1 MHIYLA
7 QKNYLCRRQKA
18 LKLIILQIMK
28 ERKKDIIKKG
38 FSKLVK
44 EDKLKAVAEYFE
56 NPSEFIALLKS
67 FWHQDEEKQK
77 QFDEFSENTISNFHI
92 PYGVSPN
99 VIING
104 ESHIVPMV
112 IEESSVVAAAS
123 AAAKFWGERG
133 GFHAEIVDV
142 KKVGQVHFCWKG
154 KKETLM
160 NLMPEIKAEL
170 LRNTANITAKM
181 EKRGGGIL
189 DIELI
194 DFTDKIADYYQLRV
208 TFNTCDSMGANFI
221 NSILENFGHT
231 LQDFFACQT
240 SLEEKDRKVE
250 IVMCILSNYTPEC
263 CVKVWVECHVDEL
276 NGVDENLSGKEFAE
290 KFKKAVDIAHIDVY
304 RATTHNKGI
313 YNGIDAVV
321 IATGNDFRAVE
332 AAGHSFAARNGQYA
346 SLSSVEI
353 KDGIFRF
360 TLEVP
365 LALGTVGGLTS
376 LHPLANKS
384 LELLGNPSA
393 TQLMMI
399 AATMG
404 LANNYAAVKSLTT
417 KGIQQGHMKMHLA
430 NILNQ
435 LGATENEKSLA
446 IEYFKDKTVSY
457 SEAETF
463 IKKLRN

>member
-1 MHIYLA
+1 ML
-7 QKNYLCRRQKA
+7 KA
-18 LKLIILQIMK
+18 NRNIMK
-28 ERKKDIIKKG
+28 KREIIKKG
-38 FSKLVK
+38 FSKLIK
-44 EDKLKAVAEYFE
+44 EDKLKAVAEFVE
-56 NPSEFIALLKS
+56 NPGEFINLLKS
-67 FWHQDEEKQK
+67 FWHRDDECQK

-104 ESHIVPMV
+104 ETYIVPMV

-154 KKETLM
+154 KKETLL

-170 LRNTANITAKM
+170 LRNTASITEKM

-194 DFTDKIADYYQLRV
+194 DFTDKIENYYQLRV

-221 NSILENFGHT
+221 NSILESFGRS
-231 LQDFFACQT
+231 LQEFFSRQEN
-240 SLEEKDRKVE
+240 LNEEERSVE

-263 CVKVWVECHVDEL
+263 KVKVWVECHTDEL
-276 NGVDENLSGKEFAE
+276 NGVYEQLDGKAFAA
-290 KFKKAVDIAHIDVY
+290 KFKKAVDIAHIDEY

-332 AAGHSFAARNGQYA
+332 AAGHAYASRNGHYA
-346 SLSSVEI
+346 SLSYVEI
-353 KDGIFRF
+353 KDDIFRF

-376 LHPLANKS
+376 LHPLAKKS
-384 LELLGNPSA
+384 LELMGNPSA
-393 TQLMMI
+393 KQLMMI

-435 LGATENEKSLA
+435 LGATENEKTLA
-446 IEYFKDKTVSY
+446 TEYFKDKTVSY
-457 SEAETF
+457 SEVEKFLNTMH
-463 IKKLRN
+463 NS

>member
-1 MHIYLA
+1 MEESTSLR
-7 QKNYLCRRQKA
+7 KRD
-18 LKLIILQIMK
+18 IIL
-28 ERKKDIIKKG
+28 KG
-38 FSKLVK
+38 FSKLLK
-44 EDKLKAVAEYFE
+44 EDKLKAVAEYIE
-56 NPSEFIALLKS
+56 NPSEFINLLKS
-67 FWHQDEEKQK
+67 FWYQDDEKQK
-77 QFDEFSENTISNFHI
+77 QFDEFSENTISNYHV

-104 ESHIVPMV
+104 KSYVVPMV

-154 KKETLM
+154 DKEILN
-160 NLMPEIKAEL
+160 NLLPEIKDEFL
-170 LRNTANITAKM
+170 KSTSSITEKM
-181 EKRGGGIL
+181 TKRGGGII
-189 DIELI
+189 DIQLI
-194 DFTDKIADYYQLRV
+194 DYTDKIPDYYQFLV

-221 NSILENFGHT
+221 NSILETFGHT
-231 LQDFFACQT
+231 LQDFFLKQEN
-240 SLEEKDRKVE
+240 LEEKDRAVE

-263 CVKVWVECHVDEL
+263 RVKVWVECPTSQLD
-276 NGVDENLSGKEFAE
+276 GVDENLDGKAFAE
-290 KFKKAVDIAHIDVY
+290 KFKKAVDIALIDSY
-304 RATTHNKGI
+304 RAATHNKGI

-321 IATGNDFRAVE
+321 IATGNDFRATE
-332 AAGHSFAARNGQYA
+332 AAGHSYAAKDGHYK
-346 SLSSVEI
+346 SLSHVDI
-353 KDGIFRF
+353 HDDMFRF
-360 TLEVP
+360 TLDVP

-376 LHPLANKS
+376 LHPLAKKS

-393 TQLMMI
+393 KELMMI

-435 LGATENEKSLA
+435 LGANKDEKTLA
-446 IEYFKDKTVSY
+446 TEYFKDKTVSY

-463 IKKLRN
+463 LRKIRS

>member
-1 MHIYLA
+1 
-7 QKNYLCRRQKA
+7 
-18 LKLIILQIMK
+18 MK
-28 ERKKDIIKKG
+28 KREIIKKG
-38 FSKLVK
+38 FSKLIK
-44 EDKLKAVAEYFE
+44 EDKLKAVAEFVE
-56 NPSEFIALLKS
+56 NPSEFINLLKS
-67 FWHQDEEKQK
+67 FWHRDDECQK

-104 ESHIVPMV
+104 ETYIVPMV

-154 KKETLM
+154 KKETLL
-160 NLMPEIKAEL
+160 NLMPEIKTEL
-170 LRNTANITAKM
+170 LRSTASITEKM

-194 DFTDKIADYYQLRV
+194 DFTDKIENYYQLRV

-221 NSILENFGHT
+221 NSILESFGRS
-231 LQDFFACQT
+231 LQEFFSCQEN
-240 SLEEKDRKVE
+240 LNEEERSVE

-263 CVKVWVECHVDEL
+263 KVKVWVECHTDEL
-276 NGVDENLSGKEFAE
+276 NGVYEQLDGKAFAA
-290 KFKKAVDIAHIDVY
+290 KFKKAVDIAHIDEY

-332 AAGHSFAARNGQYA
+332 AAGHAYASRNGHYA
-346 SLSSVEI
+346 SLSYVEI
-353 KDGIFRF
+353 KDDIFKF

-376 LHPLANKS
+376 LHPLAKKS
-384 LELLGNPSA
+384 LELMGNPSA
-393 TQLMMI
+393 KQLMMI

-435 LGATENEKSLA
+435 LGATENEKTFA
-446 IEYFKDKTVSY
+446 TEYFKDKTVSY
-457 SEAETF
+457 SEVEKFLNTMH
-463 IKKLRN
+463 NS

>member
-1 MHIYLA
+1 
-7 QKNYLCRRQKA
+7 
-18 LKLIILQIMK
+18 
-28 ERKKDIIKKG
+28 
-38 FSKLVK
+38 
-44 EDKLKAVAEYFE
+44 
-56 NPSEFIALLKS
+56 
-67 FWHQDEEKQK
+67 
-77 QFDEFSENTISNFHI
+77 
-92 PYGVSPN
+92 
-99 VIING
+99 
-104 ESHIVPMV
+104 MV

-154 KKETLM
+154 DKKILNEL
-160 NLMPEIKAEL
+160 LPEIKAEFL
-170 LRNTANITAKM
+170 KDTSSITEKM
-181 EKRGGGIL
+181 TKRGGGII

-194 DFTDKIADYYQLRV
+194 DHTDKIADYYQFLV

-221 NSILENFGHT
+221 NSILETFGHT
-231 LQDFFACQT
+231 LQNFFLRQEN
-240 SLEEKDRKVE
+240 LEEKDRHVE

-263 CVKVWVECHVDEL
+263 RVKVWVECPTNQLD
-276 NGVDENLSGKEFAE
+276 GVDENLDGKAFAE
-290 KFKKAVDIAHIDVY
+290 KFKKAVDIARIDPY

-321 IATGNDFRAVE
+321 IATGNDFRATE
-332 AAGHSFAARNGQYA
+332 AAGHSYAARDGQYR
-346 SLSSVEI
+346 SLSYAEI
-353 KDGIFRF
+353 HDDIFSF
-360 TLEVP
+360 TLDVP

-376 LHPLANKS
+376 LHPLAKKS

-393 TQLMMI
+393 KELMMI

-435 LGATENEKSLA
+435 LGASEEEKTKA
-446 IEYFKDKTVSY
+446 TEYFNDKTVSY
-457 SEAETF
+457 SEVESF
-463 IKKLRN
+463 LRRIRS

>member
-1 MHIYLA
+1 MEEGKPI
-7 QKNYLCRRQKA
+7 
-18 LKLIILQIMK
+18 
-28 ERKKDIIKKG
+28 RKRDRIRKG
-38 FSKLVK
+38 FSKLLK
-44 EDKLKAVAEYFE
+44 EDKLKAVAEYIE
-56 NPSEFIALLKS
+56 NPGEFIALLKS
-67 FWHQDEEKQK
+67 FWYQDNEKQK

-99 VIING
+99 VIINDK
-104 ESHIVPMV
+104 SYVVPMV

-123 AAAKFWGERG
+123 AAAKFWGDRG
-133 GFHAEIVDV
+133 GFHAEIIGV

-154 KKETLM
+154 EKKVLHEL
-160 NLMPEIKAEL
+160 LPEIKKEFL
-170 LRNTANITAKM
+170 QKTETFTEKM
-181 EKRGGGIL
+181 RKRGGGIL

-194 DFTDKIADYYQLRV
+194 DFTDKIPDYYQFLV

-221 NSILENFGHT
+221 NSILETFGHT
-231 LQDFFACQT
+231 LQDFFMSRE
-240 SLEEKDRKVE
+240 SLDEKDRYVE

-263 CVKVWVECHVDEL
+263 VVRVWVECPTGELDGIDEHL
-276 NGVDENLSGKEFAE
+276 DGRGFAE

-321 IATGNDFRAVE
+321 IATGNDFRATE
-332 AAGHSFAARNGQYA
+332 AAGHAYAAKDGRYK
-346 SLSSVEI
+346 SLSYVEI
-353 KDGIFRF
+353 KDDMFRF

-365 LALGTVGGLTS
+365 LALGTIGGLTS
-376 LHPLANKS
+376 LHPLAKKS

-393 TQLMMI
+393 QELMMI

-435 LGATENEKSLA
+435 LGATENEKTQA
-446 IEYFKDKTVSY
+446 TDYFSDKTVSY
-457 SEAETF
+457 SEVEKF
-463 IKKLRN
+463 LRSLQDKA

>member
-1 MHIYLA
+1 MEDNKKI
-7 QKNYLCRRQKA
+7 
-18 LKLIILQIMK
+18 
-28 ERKKDIIKKG
+28 RKRDKIKRG
-38 FSKLVK
+38 FSKLLK
-44 EDKLKAVAEYFE
+44 EDKLKAVAEYIE
-56 NPSEFIALLKS
+56 NPGEFIALLKS
-67 FWHQDEEKQK
+67 FWYQDSEKQK

-99 VIING
+99 VVINDK
-104 ESHIVPMV
+104 SYIVPMV

-123 AAAKFWGERG
+123 AAAKFWSERG

-154 KKETLM
+154 DKNILLDLLPAIKE
-160 NLMPEIKAEL
+160 EL
-170 LRNTANITAKM
+170 LQNTMSITEKM
-181 EKRGGGIL
+181 RKRGGGIL
-189 DIELI
+189 DINLL
-194 DFTDKIADYYQLRV
+194 DMTDKIENYYQLLV

-221 NSILENFGHT
+221 NSILESFGHT
-231 LQDFFACQT
+231 LQNFFSRQNQLDEM
-240 SLEEKDRKVE
+240 SRDIE

-263 CVKVWVECHVDEL
+263 CVKVWVECHVDDL
-276 NGVDENLSGKEFAE
+276 NGVDEHLDGKGFAE

-321 IATGNDFRAVE
+321 IATGNDFRATE
-332 AAGHSFAARNGQYA
+332 AAGHAFAARNGRYE
-346 SLSSVEI
+346 SLSTVDI

-376 LHPLANKS
+376 LHPLAKKS

-393 TQLMMI
+393 QELMMI
-399 AATMG
+399 AAVMG

-435 LGATENEKSLA
+435 LGAKESDKIKAEC
-446 IEYFKDKTVSY
+446 YFKDKIVSY
-457 SEAETF
+457 SEVERFLQCTM
-463 IKKLRN
+463 NNVQ

>member
-1 MHIYLA
+1 MGKIAH
-7 QKNYLCRRQKA
+7 
-18 LKLIILQIMK
+18 
-28 ERKKDIIKKG
+28 IKKG
-38 FSKLVK
+38 FSKLIK
-44 EDKLKAVAEYFE
+44 EDKLKAVAEFVE
-56 NPSEFIALLKS
+56 NPSEFIELLKS
-67 FWHQDEEKQK
+67 FWHRDEAKQK
-77 QFDEFSENTISNFHI
+77 QFDEFSENTISNFHV

-104 ESHIVPMV
+104 ETYVVPMV

-123 AAAKFWGERG
+123 AAAKFWGDRG

-154 KKETLM
+154 EKATLYNM
-160 NLMPEIKAEL
+160 MPEIKKEL
-170 LRNTANITAKM
+170 LNDTASITEKM

-189 DIELI
+189 DIELV
-194 DFTDKIADYYQLRV
+194 DFTDKITDYYQLRV

-221 NSILENFGHT
+221 NSILETFGRS
-231 LQDFFACQT
+231 LQNFFAH
-240 SLEEKDRKVE
+240 KDNLKENERDVE

-263 CVKVWVECHVDEL
+263 LVKVWVECNVNQLD
-276 NGVDENLSGKEFAE
+276 GVDENLDGKAFAT

-332 AAGHSFAARNGQYA
+332 AAGHSYAARNGRYE
-346 SLSSVEI
+346 SLSYVEI
-353 KDGIFRF
+353 QDDIFRF

-376 LHPLANKS
+376 LHPLAKQS
-384 LELLGNPSA
+384 LELMGNPSA
-393 TQLMMI
+393 KKLMMI

-435 LGATENEKSLA
+435 LGATEEMKKLA
-446 IEYFKDKTVSY
+446 VDYFKDKTVSY
-457 SEAETF
+457 SEVEKFLHNNNHIA
-463 IKKLRN
+463 

>member
-1 MHIYLA
+1 MEEVARI
-7 QKNYLCRRQKA
+7 
-18 LKLIILQIMK
+18 
-28 ERKKDIIKKG
+28 RKRDIIKKG
-38 FSKLVK
+38 FSKLLK
-44 EDKLKAVAEYFE
+44 EDKLKVVSEYID
-56 NPSEFIALLKS
+56 NPGEFISLLKS
-67 FWHQDEEKQK
+67 FWHQDKEKQK

-99 VIING
+99 VVINDKTY
-104 ESHIVPMV
+104 IVPMV

-154 KKETLM
+154 DKKVLHD
-160 NLMPEIKAEL
+160 LLPKIKTEFLKSTSA
-170 LRNTANITAKM
+170 ITEKM
-181 EKRGGGIL
+181 IKRGGGII
-189 DIELI
+189 DIQLV
-194 DFTDKIADYYQLRV
+194 DHTDKIDDYYQFLV

-221 NSILENFGHT
+221 NSILETFGRT
-231 LQDFFACQT
+231 LQDFFLKQEH
-240 SLEEKDRKVE
+240 LEEKDRIVE

-263 CVKVWVECHVDEL
+263 RVKVWVECPVNQLDDVDETL
-276 NGVDENLSGKEFAE
+276 DGKAFAE
-290 KFKKAVDIAHIDVY
+290 KFKKAVDIAQIDPY

-321 IATGNDFRAVE
+321 IATGNDFRATE
-332 AAGHSFAARNGQYA
+332 AAGHSYAARDGQYR
-346 SLSSVEI
+346 SLSYVEI
-353 KDGIFRF
+353 QNDTFRF
-360 TLEVP
+360 TLDVP

-376 LHPLANKS
+376 LHPLAKKS

-393 TQLMMI
+393 KELMMI

-435 LGATENEKSLA
+435 LGASEEEKTSA

-457 SEAETF
+457 SEVEKF
-463 IKKLRN
+463 INKIRS

>member
-1 MHIYLA
+1 MLTTHCSQLTA
-7 QKNYLCRRQKA
+7 QKT
-18 LKLIILQIMK
+18 IMK
-28 ERKKDIIKKG
+28 EKRNIIKKG
-38 FSKLVK
+38 FSKLIK
-44 EDKLKAVAEYFE
+44 EDKLKAVAEFVE

-67 FWHQDEEKQK
+67 FWHQDEKRQK
-77 QFDEFSENTISNFHI
+77 QFDEFSENTISNYHI

-104 ESHIVPMV
+104 ESYIVPMV

-133 GFHAEIVDV
+133 GFHAEVIDV

-154 KKETLM
+154 KKETLL

-170 LRNTANITAKM
+170 RLNTASITEKM

-194 DFTDKIADYYQLRV
+194 DFTDKIDNYYQLRV

-221 NSILENFGHT
+221 NSILESFGHS
-231 LQDFFACQT
+231 LQDFFARQE
-240 SLEEKDRKVE
+240 SLDKEEREVE

-263 CVKVWVECHVDEL
+263 KVKVWVECHTDEL
-276 NGVDENLSGKEFAE
+276 NGVYDQLDGKAFAE
-290 KFKKAVDIAHIDVY
+290 KFKKAVDIANIDEY
-304 RATTHNKGI
+304 RAATHNKGI

-332 AAGHSFAARNGQYA
+332 AAGHSYASRNGHYG
-346 SLSSVEI
+346 SLSYVEI
-353 KDGIFRF
+353 KDDIFRF

-393 TQLMMI
+393 KQLMMI

-435 LGATENEKSLA
+435 FGATEEEKGLA
-446 IEYFKDKTVSY
+446 AEHFKDKTVSY
-457 SEAETF
+457 SEVEKFLHTIHNA
-463 IKKLRN
+463 

>member
-1 MHIYLA
+1 MEENKPLR
-7 QKNYLCRRQKA
+7 KRDK
-18 LKLIILQIMK
+18 II
-28 ERKKDIIKKG
+28 RG
-38 FSKLVK
+38 FSKLLK
-44 EDKLKAVAEYFE
+44 EEKLKAVAEYIE
-56 NPSEFIALLKS
+56 NPGEFIALLKS
-67 FWHQDEEKQK
+67 FWYQDFEKQK
-77 QFDEFSENTISNFHI
+77 QFDEFSENTISNYHV

-104 ESHIVPMV
+104 KSYVVPMV

-123 AAAKFWGERG
+123 AAAKFWGDRG

-154 KKETLM
+154 EKQTLI
-160 NLMPEIKAEL
+160 NLLPEIKNEFIK
-170 LRNTANITAKM
+170 NTDSITEKM
-181 EKRGGGIL
+181 KKRGGGIL

-194 DFTDKIADYYQLRV
+194 DFTDKIPDYYQFLV

-221 NSILENFGHT
+221 NSILESFGHT
-231 LQDFFACQT
+231 LQDFFSKQDN
-240 SLEEKDRKVE
+240 LDEESRIVE

-263 CVKVWVECHVDEL
+263 RVKVWVECPTSEL
-276 NGVDENLSGKEFAE
+276 NGIDERLDGKAFAE
-290 KFKKAVDIAHIDVY
+290 KFKKAVDIAIIDPY
-304 RATTHNKGI
+304 RAATHNKGI

-321 IATGNDFRAVE
+321 IATGNDFRATE
-332 AAGHSFAARNGQYA
+332 AAGHSYAARNGHYA
-346 SLSSVEI
+346 SLSYVEI
-353 KDGIFRF
+353 KDDIFRF
-360 TLEVP
+360 TLDVP

-376 LHPLANKS
+376 LHPLAKKS

-393 TQLMMI
+393 KELMMI

-435 LGATENEKSLA
+435 LGATEEEKMKA
-446 IEYFKDKTVSY
+446 AEYFKDKVVSY
-457 SEAETF
+457 SEVEKFLNT
-463 IKKLRN
+463 IG

>member
-1 MHIYLA
+1 
-7 QKNYLCRRQKA
+7 
-18 LKLIILQIMK
+18 MK
-28 ERKKDIIKKG
+28 KREIIKKG
-38 FSKLVK
+38 FSKLIK
-44 EDKLKAVAEYFE
+44 EDKLKAVAEFVE
-56 NPSEFIALLKS
+56 NSSEFINLLKS
-67 FWHQDEEKQK
+67 FWHRDDECQK

-104 ESHIVPMV
+104 ETYIVPMV

-154 KKETLM
+154 KKETLL

-170 LRNTANITAKM
+170 LRNTASITEKM

-194 DFTDKIADYYQLRV
+194 DFTDKIENYYQLRV

-221 NSILENFGHT
+221 NSILESFGRS
-231 LQDFFACQT
+231 LQEFFSCQEN
-240 SLEEKDRKVE
+240 LKEEERSVE

-263 CVKVWVECHVDEL
+263 KVKVWVECHTDEL
-276 NGVDENLSGKEFAE
+276 NGVYEQLDGKAFAA
-290 KFKKAVDIAHIDVY
+290 KFKKAVDIAHIDEY

-332 AAGHSFAARNGQYA
+332 AAGHAYASRNGHYA
-346 SLSSVEI
+346 SLSYVDI
-353 KDGIFRF
+353 KDDIFRF

-376 LHPLANKS
+376 LHPLAKKS
-384 LELLGNPSA
+384 LELMGNPSA
-393 TQLMMI
+393 KQLMMI

-435 LGATENEKSLA
+435 LGATENEKTLA
-446 IEYFKDKTVSY
+446 TEYFKDKTVSY
-457 SEAETF
+457 SEVEKFLNTIHNA
-463 IKKLRN
+463 